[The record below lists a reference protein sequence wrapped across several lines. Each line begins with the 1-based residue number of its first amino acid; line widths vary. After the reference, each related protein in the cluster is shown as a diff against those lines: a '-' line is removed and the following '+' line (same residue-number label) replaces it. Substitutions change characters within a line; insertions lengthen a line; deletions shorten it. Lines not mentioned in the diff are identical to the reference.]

1 MHNGRTDIQSVVVFI
16 VDSLAGLDR
25 VRRFPEEILL
35 TMLFGFYVQRS
46 AAMIGLGFLVDYLM
60 TLLRSGL
67 PPVPYTSDTGVWTD
81 DDQRTLGL
89 PDLPSPRLN
98 IVFFGSHRV
107 PHPRGLSS
115 PSNLVNA
122 TFFAD
127 GGYYLRR
134 GRTGYRGDAHIRTL
148 GTNRV
153 VARSCKA

>member
-89 PDLPSPRLN
+89 PDLPFPQVKYSFFSVRTVSPT
-98 IVFFGSHRV
+98 HAAC
-107 PHPRGLSS
+107 PRR
-115 PSNLVNA
+115 P
-122 TFFAD
+122 
-127 GGYYLRR
+127 
-134 GRTGYRGDAHIRTL
+134 TL
-148 GTNRV
+148 
-153 VARSCKA
+153 

>member
-98 IVFFGSHRV
+98 IVFFRFAPCPPPTRLVLAVQPCERYFLCRRRVLLTARTHRV
-107 PHPRGLSS
+107 PWGRAYQNFGHQS
-115 PSNLVNA
+115 
-122 TFFAD
+122 
-127 GGYYLRR
+127 GG
-134 GRTGYRGDAHIRTL
+134 
-148 GTNRV
+148 
-153 VARSCKA
+153 S